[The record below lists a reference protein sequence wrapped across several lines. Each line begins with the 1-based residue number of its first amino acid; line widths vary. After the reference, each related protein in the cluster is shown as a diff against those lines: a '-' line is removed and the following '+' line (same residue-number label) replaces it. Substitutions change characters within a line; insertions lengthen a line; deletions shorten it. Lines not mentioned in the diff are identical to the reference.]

1 MTGNEYTP
9 LEALSYRK
17 SNELVS
23 AKYKSTLLENQLLAI
38 ALTRIEA
45 KANDNN
51 APLYARLYPNEL
63 KQLVG
68 DPTHIYSR
76 LKVVAKA
83 MTGHTI
89 VLEDQKGNFKA
100 MSIVTNADYENG
112 VLTIRLN
119 NDLRNHILG
128 LEKRYTTL
136 ELSIMTGFRRDS
148 SFRLYEILKSN
159 IYKAKNEKDGKV
171 ELEYN
176 LSELRFMIGLCN
188 ADDVQVRA
196 ERNRMGNDIDWD
208 VLYEKLDKKDK
219 IYERWSELERN
230 VLRPARDELAQKG
243 DITFSYYG
251 IRQGRKIKRVHFTV
265 CPNEPKESGRI
276 RARKEVLEQKRVSLP
291 EKEAKTSLQNE
302 KLHNY
307 TEILHKYTGHND
319 LTEQDLLHLYT
330 LSDHNADLVER
341 AINACDH
348 AGHITNYMGWL
359 ISFIKSGG
367 YHQTEVLNGSHE
379 ESVMVHSVTQDARK
393 QDVAKKVWARIK
405 EKDDF
410 PIFQAFLSDN
420 GLTVD
425 DLETVYS
432 YDRRNKIYFSWK
444 QKKDVPF

>member
-9 LEALSYRK
+9 LEAMSYRK

-38 ALTRIEA
+38 ALTRIES
-45 KANDNN
+45 KANDSN

-89 VLEDQKGNFKA
+89 VLEDHKGNFKA
-100 MSIVTNADYENG
+100 MSIVTNADYEDG

-159 IYKAKNEKDGKV
+159 IYKAKNKKDGKV

-230 VLRPARDELAQKG
+230 VLRPAKEELDQKG
-243 DITFSYYG
+243 DITFSYHG

-265 CPNEPKESGRI
+265 CPNEPKESKTI
-276 RARKEVLEQKRVSLP
+276 RARKEVLEQQQMRSSFSG
-291 EKEAKTSLQNE
+291 EEEAF
-302 KLHNY
+302 
-307 TEILHKYTGHND
+307 LHKYTGHNN
-319 LTEQDLLHLYT
+319 LTESDLLHLCS
-330 LSDHNADLVER
+330 LSDGKIDLVES
-341 AINACDH
+341 AIDAADH
-348 AGHITNYMGWL
+348 AGHISNYMGWL
-359 ISFIKSGG
+359 ISYIKSGG

-379 ESVMVHSVTQDARK
+379 ESVMVSHIQQSSRK
-393 QDVAKKVWARIK
+393 DDVAEKVWERIK

-410 PIFQAFLSDN
+410 PLFQAFLSDN

-425 DLETVYS
+425 ELETVYS
-432 YDRRNKIYFSWK
+432 CNRRNKIYFSWK
-444 QKKDVPF
+444 QKKEVPF